1 MITAPAHLHPLS
13 TRALH
18 LILTLGDLLDVWQPD
33 ANRRYTL
40 DLLCEC
46 QLTPEDLVELGHTI
60 LHDARTVPALTS
72 QRSQLHQLV
81 QKLKHAP
88 VHALQA

>member
-40 DLLCEC
+40 DLLSEC

-60 LHDARTVPALTS
+60 LQDARPIPALHPL
-72 QRSQLHQLV
+72 RAQLRNLIQNLRT
-81 QKLKHAP
+81 AP